1 MPTMV
6 QPKFSLI
13 TRNHTETFLKQRNV
27 FLKRKH
33 NLQPHYQNDENQCE
47 KVTVKSGDEDT
58 QLVRG
63 GDVEEARDG
72 LPPAW
77 ADELTSIQFEMADIN
92 RKIVQLSSLH
102 DQHLTKSAF
111 DDDNNKE
118 YEIEILTQ
126 QITRSFHKCQ
136 QNIKLIGQR
145 AKNGS
150 TQQQRMARN
159 IMSSLAQKLQEE
171 STDFKQS
178 QSAYLNR
185 LKGREE
191 REKNFLGVEENY
203 QPGGSDTDTE
213 YFDQRFTNDQIQ
225 MVEQNSAEIE
235 QREKEIRNIVES
247 IAELGTVFKD
257 LANLVVDQ
265 GSLLD
270 RIDFNMEQTVIK
282 VEDGL
287 QQLVKGE
294 KHQKR
299 GRKCL
304 FILFLALV
312 VLVLIVALCATKLK
326 K

>member
-33 NLQPHYQNDENQCE
+33 NLQPHYQNDE
-47 KVTVKSGDEDT
+47 SGDEDT

>member
-33 NLQPHYQNDENQCE
+33 NLQPHYQNDE
-47 KVTVKSGDEDT
+47 SGDEDT

-63 GDVEEARDG
+63 GDVEEARDS

-171 STDFKQS
+171 STEFKQS

-191 REKNFLGVEENY
+191 REKNFLGVEDKY

-235 QREKEIRNIVES
+235 QREKEIRSIVES
-247 IAELGTVFKD
+247 IAELGTIFKD